1 MSTRVFAQTS
11 LVDELKQNIS
21 SRASDIEQLE
31 KEIAEYKIRIENVGN
46 QKATL
51 QNAVQTLDLSR
62 AKLAKDIQLTQ
73 AKIDRAGG
81 MITKLNDGISQKQQ
95 RIDRNKDLIADII
108 HRIDQTDSD
117 TMLEILLSN
126 TSLSSFLEDVDDMAR
141 MQNAVRDSILSLEQL
156 KEEMSTS
163 KASYLDERK
172 KLTGLNTQ
180 LSDQKQ
186 VADGARKQQVSLL
199 SATKNQES
207 NYKKILA
214 EREASKKQFEKEI
227 DDFEAQIRV
236 AIDPTSFPK
245 PGTKV
250 LEFPV
255 EEPIITQR
263 FGKTVDARRL
273 YVSGTHNGTD
283 FRATPGTIIKAAAD
297 GTVVATGDT
306 DKACPGASYGRWI
319 LIKHKNGLS
328 TLYGHL
334 ELIKVGAGKEVL
346 VGDTIGYSGNTGYST
361 GPHLHF
367 TVYVSSAVEVKNMPS
382 KSCKGAIFRLP
393 LAPAN
398 AYLDAMD
405 YL

>member
-141 MQNAVRDSILSLEQL
+141 MQN
-156 KEEMSTS
+156 T
-163 KASYLDERK
+163 
-172 KLTGLNTQ
+172 
-180 LSDQKQ
+180 
-186 VADGARKQQVSLL
+186 
-199 SATKNQES
+199 
-207 NYKKILA
+207 
-214 EREASKKQFEKEI
+214 
-227 DDFEAQIRV
+227 
-236 AIDPTSFPK
+236 
-245 PGTKV
+245 V
-250 LEFPV
+250 LP
-255 EEPIITQR
+255 
-263 FGKTVDARRL
+263 
-273 YVSGTHNGTD
+273 
-283 FRATPGTIIKAAAD
+283 
-297 GTVVATGDT
+297 
-306 DKACPGASYGRWI
+306 
-319 LIKHKNGLS
+319 
-328 TLYGHL
+328 
-334 ELIKVGAGKEVL
+334 
-346 VGDTIGYSGNTGYST
+346 
-361 GPHLHF
+361 
-367 TVYVSSAVEVKNMPS
+367 
-382 KSCKGAIFRLP
+382 
-393 LAPAN
+393 
-398 AYLDAMD
+398 
-405 YL
+405 